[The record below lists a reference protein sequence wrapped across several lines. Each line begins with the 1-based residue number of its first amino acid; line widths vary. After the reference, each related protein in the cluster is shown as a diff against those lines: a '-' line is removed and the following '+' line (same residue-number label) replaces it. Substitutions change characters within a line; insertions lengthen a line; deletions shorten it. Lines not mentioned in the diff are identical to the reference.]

1 MKRISII
8 LSLIVAF
15 AMILAACAPEANVP
29 DAEVPVVEA
38 PDTEEPIADAP
49 EPEEPAV
56 EDQVVTIFGAFVD
69 EDARRFQA
77 AMEPFTEET
86 GIRVE
91 YEGSGDFE
99 TLILVRAEGGDPP
112 DIGAFPQPGLL
123 AGLVERGLIIDMN
136 EWFDTDYLT
145 TQYDQSWLDDATLGG
160 IMAGVWYRTSVKS
173 LVWYPVEAFN
183 AAGYTIPETWDEML
197 ALSDQMVADGNT
209 PWCIG
214 IESAGATGWA
224 ATDWMEDI
232 MLRTQPAELY
242 DQWVQGELPF
252 DSPEVKNAAEIM
264 GEIWFNND
272 YVYGGT
278 PAILTTPFGDAPDP
292 MFFDPPGCFMHRQAS
307 FIPAFFPEGVEVGVD
322 VDFFYLPPIEP
333 DRFPQPVL
341 VAGDLMGA
349 FNDRPEVRALM
360 EYLTTGESTRGW
372 LAQGG
377 FVSPHNDT
385 PLEWYPTDVDLGYA
399 EILSQASVTRFDASD
414 LMPGTVGA
422 GSFWTGMV
430 DFVAAGGENIDAIM
444 QEIDATFP

>member
-8 LSLIVAF
+8 LSIVVVF
-15 AMILAACAPEANVP
+15 GLLLAACAPEP
-29 DAEVPVVEA
+29 ETPEV
-38 PDTEEPIADAP
+38 EEPVA
-49 EPEEPAV
+49 EE
-56 EDQVVTIFGAFVD
+56 QVVTIFGAFVD

-77 AMEPFTEET
+77 AMEPFTAET

-123 AGLVERGLIIDMN
+123 AGLVERDLIIDMN
-136 EWFDTDYLT
+136 EWFEEDYLLA
-145 TQYDQSWLDDATLGG
+145 QYDQSWLDDATLGG
-160 IMAGVWYRTSVKS
+160 IMAGVWYRASVKS
-173 LVWYPVEAFN
+173 LVWYPVQAFN

-214 IESAGATGWA
+214 IESAGATGWV

-242 DQWVQGELPF
+242 DQWVAGDLPF
-252 DSPEVKNAAEIM
+252 NSPEVKNAAEIM
-264 GEIWFNND
+264 GEIWFNSD

-278 PAILTTPFGDAPDP
+278 PAILTLPFGDAPDP
-292 MFFDPPGCFMHRQAS
+292 MFDDPPGCFLHRQAS
-307 FIPAFFPEGVEVGVD
+307 FIPAFFPEDVEIGVD
-322 VDFFYLPPIEP
+322 VDFFYLPPIDP
-333 DRFPQPVL
+333 AYPQPVL

-349 FNDRPEVRALM
+349 FTDRPEVRQVM
-360 EYLTTGESTRGW
+360 EYLTTGASTRGW
-372 LAQGG
+372 LEQGG
-377 FVSPHNDT
+377 FVSPHNDSS
-385 PLEWYPTDVDLGYA
+385 LDWYPTEVDRGYA
-399 EILSQASVTRFDASD
+399 EILAGASVTRFDASD
-414 LMPGTVGA
+414 LMPGAVGA

-430 DFVAAGGENIDAIM
+430 DFVAAGGENLDEIM
-444 QEIDATFP
+444 AEIDTTFP